1 MEAHLPVRLLTEMDL
16 EDADLQGVR
25 VLVLPDAACLS
36 DRAAEVVR
44 RFVHA
49 GGGLVA
55 SHETSLYGED
65 YQRRKDFALGDLFR
79 AHYVGSIPVAR
90 RTDALQLTL
99 QKDHPIVDDALIRS
113 RETTAWR
120 DPNGPPPDRGP
131 LALIASASE
140 VEALEGGAVRATFT
154 MNDPKRAGKQ
164 YPALVTSNYGKGR
177 VAYFAS
183 GVDKAMFFYPD
194 GALRADL
201 PQRLPLGGGRRAAAR
216 AGAGAPDPGHDLPPS
231 AEGRADRGP
240 PAQPRQFV
248 GPAFD
253 LPEARTAAGGAA
265 QGACYPDSPELSG
278 TWPIR
283 EEVIPLHDIRVT
295 CRVPGVTK
303 ATLQPGGLDLP
314 MRRLDDGVEVQVPKV
329 EMHADGRL

>member
-1 MEAHLPVRLLTEMDL
+1 MVGGFGAGSYVGVLVSDQTRTLYGAAALPSYVSHALGAFRSLMEAHLPVRLLTEMDL
-16 EDADLQGVR
+16 EDADLRGVR
-25 VLVLPDAACLS
+25 VLALPDAACLS

-99 QKDHPIVDDALIRS
+99 QKDDPIVDDALIRS

-194 GALRADL
+194 GALRRIFLNAC
-201 PQRLPLGGGRRAAAR
+201 RWAAAD
-216 AGAGAPDPGHDLPPS
+216 APPPVQVQGPLILVTTFRRQPK
-231 AEGRADRGP
+231 EGRHRGP

-265 QGACYPDSPELSG
+265 QGACIS
-278 TWPIR
+278 R
-283 EEVIPLHDIRVT
+283 
-295 CRVPGVTK
+295 
-303 ATLQPGGLDLP
+303 QPGTERDL
-314 MRRLDDGVEVQVPKV
+314 
-329 EMHADGRL
+329 ADS